1 MLYLENVSAP
11 AEAEGLSPEGA
22 RQKIGM
28 AVEGI
33 YTCVSAREL
42 GRKYQIPVPISEATY
57 AIIYEGLD
65 PREAVRG
72 LLQRAIKEEHL

>member
-1 MLYLENVSAP
+1 MRGALRALPCPDP
-11 AEAEGLSPEGA
+11 ALTVVEAV
-22 RQKIGM
+22 GM

-42 GRKYQIPVPISEATY
+42 GRKHNIPVPITEATY

>member
-1 MLYLENVSAP
+1 
-11 AEAEGLSPEGA
+11 
-22 RQKIGM
+22 M

-33 YTCVSAREL
+33 YTCVSAKEL
-42 GRKYQIPVPISEATY
+42 GFKCKIPVPITEATY
-57 AIIYEGLD
+57 AIIYDGLD